1 MMLFYF
7 LVELSVALDCFACF
21 ANVAQGQNCTVQ
33 VSSVITCPD
42 EMVCYY
48 ETINST
54 VETWDRESVV
64 AWRGCRIE
72 QNRNELC
79 ENKIGVVQGNII
91 RTESCVW
98 TCQNDL
104 CNAEFELQSF
114 STPSTSTE
122 ATNIT
127 ASKKLSLDR
136 NMQQN
141 NSSKTILSA
150 FLSIFVL
157 LSTISFAYILYFKY
171 FRFNQQTS
179 PL

>member
-1 MMLFYF
+1 MMLFYL

-64 AWRGCRIE
+64 AWRGCRVE
-72 QNRNELC
+72 QNRDDLC

-98 TCQNDL
+98 TCQSDS
-104 CNAEFELQSF
+104 CNAEIELQSF
-114 STPSTSTE
+114 STTSTSTIT
-122 ATNIT
+122 TNIT
-127 ASKKLSLDR
+127 ASTKLSLDR
-136 NMQQN
+136 NMEQN
-141 NSSKTILSA
+141 NSSKTILSV

-171 FRFNQQTS
+171 SRFHNQTS

>member
-1 MMLFYF
+1 MMLFY
-7 LVELSVALDCFACF
+7 LLIELSVALDCFACF

-42 EMVCYY
+42 EMICYY

-64 AWRGCRIE
+64 AWRGCRME
-72 QNRNELC
+72 QDRDNLC

-104 CNAEFELQSF
+104 CNAEIELQSF
-114 STPSTSTE
+114 STSSTTTVG
-122 ATNIT
+122 TNLTTIT
-127 ASKKLSLDR
+127 KLNFDK
-136 NMQQN
+136 NMQDI
-141 NSSKTILSA
+141 SSSHILLSV
-150 FLSIFVL
+150 FLSFFILF
-157 LSTISFAYILYFKY
+157 STLSFAYILNLKY
-171 FRFNQQTS
+171 SCISNKTNPF
-179 PL
+179 